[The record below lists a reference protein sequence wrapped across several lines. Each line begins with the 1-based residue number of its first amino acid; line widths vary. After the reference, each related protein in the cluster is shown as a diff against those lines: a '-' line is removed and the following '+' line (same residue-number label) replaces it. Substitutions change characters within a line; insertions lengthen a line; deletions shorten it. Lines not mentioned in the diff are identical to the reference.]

1 MVLLAIADMADSEGE
16 CYPGVAKLAE
26 MVCLKPRQVQ
36 NILRDLEAA
45 GELETAY
52 QSSKWGTNVYR
63 VTVAE
68 GVQPSAPPRCNA
80 VHPPGAAECT
90 PPVQRSAPKPSVD
103 PSVEPS
109 VEPSERRTRAN
120 RAVLTP
126 MERQTLMA
134 DFSDLGDV
142 AEQIGEALNHTAVNK
157 AKSEYLYVRGWLR
170 RQRTWNTERQAN
182 GTAKRY
188 AYVAPSSAELPGDR
202 ERMAAGRLFVVGG
215 GD

>member
-1 MVLLAIADMADSEGE
+1 
-16 CYPGVAKLAE
+16 
-26 MVCLKPRQVQ
+26 
-36 NILRDLEAA
+36 
-45 GELETAY
+45 
-52 QSSKWGTNVYR
+52 
-63 VTVAE
+63 
-68 GVQPSAPPRCNA
+68 
-80 VHPPGAAECT
+80 
-90 PPVQRSAPKPSVD
+90 
-103 PSVEPS
+103 
-109 VEPSERRTRAN
+109 
-120 RAVLTP
+120 